1 MEGVGRCFV
10 LGSLDVVAFGM
21 EDCRTLCVCVCVSEM
36 ETLSDL
42 DQQTVAAV
50 CGVTALFLSSPKS
63 RRTRYW

>member
-1 MEGVGRCFV
+1 MGRCFV
-10 LGSLDVVAFGM
+10 LGSLDGSAFGM
-21 EDCRTLCVCVCVSEM
+21 EDCRTVCMCVSEM